1 MASSF
6 PGAIDSFVDP
16 LSTSPLSSPSHSAQH
31 ADLNDAVEKVETY
44 VLDRPKGVVALTS
57 NATTTLAGNY
67 LTGSDTTFTF
77 SAGRYYK
84 ISVSNLWNS
93 TGNALL
99 EIELGGTR
107 VQRYFDNR
115 FATRPASDQFFAA
128 TGFWVGTTTAG
139 SKTVRIKYNQ
149 ISGTL
154 TNVAIADIPNQ
165 VVIEDVGAV

>member
-1 MASSF
+1 
-6 PGAIDSFVDP
+6 
-16 LSTSPLSSPSHSAQH
+16 
-31 ADLNDAVEKVETY
+31 
-44 VLDRPKGVVALTS
+44 
-57 NATTTLAGNY
+57 
-67 LTGSDTTFTF
+67 
-77 SAGRYYK
+77 
-84 ISVSNLWNS
+84 LWNS

-115 FATRPASDQFFAA
+115 FATRPASDQFFVA